1 MFTGIVE
8 GLGTI
13 TGIRP
18 AGSGRRL
25 SLVADFVLNQTKI
38 GDSIAVSGACLTVV
52 SISEKQLDADVSA
65 ETLQKTILGRIKI
78 GERINIERAL
88 RLSDRLGGHLVT
100 GHVDGIGTI
109 AGRNSDGNSISMT
122 INIPQVLS
130 RYIIAKGSVAVDG
143 VSLTVSNCFENS
155 FDLSII
161 PHTAQVTTI
170 GLRKIGDTVNIE
182 TDMIGKYVERF
193 ISPAAPIGKNSSA
206 KASQIDLNF
215 LEKTGFF

>member
-13 TGIRP
+13 TGTRP
-18 AGSGRRL
+18 VGSGRRL
-25 SLVADFVLNQTKI
+25 SLVADFALNQTKI
-38 GDSIAVSGACLTVV
+38 GDSIAVSGTCLTVV
-52 SISEKQLDADVSA
+52 SISEKRFDADVSA
-65 ETLQKTILGRIKI
+65 ETLQKTILGRTKI

-88 RLSDRLGGHLVT
+88 RLSDRLDGHLVT
-100 GHVDGIGTI
+100 GHVDGIGAI
-109 AGRNSDGNSISMT
+109 AGRNSDGSAISMT
-122 INIPQVLS
+122 INISPVLS

-143 VSLTVSNCFENS
+143 VSLTVNNCFENS

-161 PHTAQVTTI
+161 PHTARVTTL
-170 GLRKIGDTVNIE
+170 GLRKTGDTVNIE

-193 ISPAAPIGKNSSA
+193 VSPAAPIGENSSA
-206 KASQIDLNF
+206 KASRIDLNF

>member
-8 GLGTI
+8 GFGTI

-18 AGSGRRL
+18 TGSGRRL
-25 SLVADFVLNQTKI
+25 SFAADFVLNQTKI
-38 GDSIAVSGACLTVV
+38 GDSISVSGACLTVV
-52 SISEKQLDADVSA
+52 SISGMRFDADVSA
-65 ETLQKTILGRIKI
+65 ESIQKTTLGRAKI
-78 GERINIERAL
+78 GKRINIERAL
-88 RLSDRLGGHLVT
+88 RLSDRLDGHLVT

-109 AGRNSDGNSISMT
+109 ADRNSDGSTIRLT
-122 INIPQVLS
+122 INIPEGLS

-143 VSLTVSNCFENS
+143 VSLTVNNCFKNR

-161 PHTAQVTTI
+161 PHTAQETTL
-170 GLRKIGDTVNIE
+170 GRRKPGDAVNIE

-193 ISPAAPIGKNSSA
+193 ISPATVVEENSRA
-206 KASQIDLNF
+206 KASHIDLNF

>member
-18 AGSGRRL
+18 AGSGSRL

-52 SISEKQLDADVSA
+52 SISEKRFDADVSA
-65 ETLQKTILGRIKI
+65 ETLQKTILGRTKI

-88 RLSDRLGGHLVT
+88 RLSDRLDGHLVT
-100 GHVDGIGTI
+100 GHVDGIGAI
-109 AGRNSDGNSISMT
+109 AGRNSDGNAISMT

-155 FDLSII
+155 FDVNII
-161 PHTAQVTTI
+161 PHTTQVTTI

-193 ISPAAPIGKNSSA
+193 ISPAATIEKNSSA
-206 KASQIDLNF
+206 KASHIDLNF